1 MRHVLVVGASLAG
14 VRVAEN
20 LRSRGFDGH
29 LSLIGAEQH
38 LPYDRPPL
46 SKELLTGS
54 LDPDAVVFHERAWF
68 ADHDIDLRLGERA
81 VHLDPQRRTLQT
93 TEGTL
98 EYDELVVA
106 TGARARNPFPQA
118 PRGVCTLRTLDDAE
132 AFRAALT
139 AAAHLV
145 VIGGGFIGLE
155 VASSARALG
164 KDVTV
169 VEVADTPL
177 VRSLGVETAPAV
189 ADLARNHGIR
199 LLCGRSVTALGGTGS
214 VESVRLDNGEDIDC
228 DLVLLGVGA
237 VPNTEWL
244 DGAGLELTSA
254 GIVCDP
260 TGRAGEHLWAAG
272 DVCSWRD
279 TVGVAHRHE
288 HWTSAAEQ
296 ATLVAHN
303 LLGDDSRTLTSAPY
317 VWSDQFGRRINLIG
331 TTTGYDAV
339 RVLGHDVS
347 DLVALYARDGL
358 LVGAC
363 VVDQAS
369 LMLKCRRWVAE
380 RTPVTAIPAWDL
392 ARV

>member
-169 VEVADTPL
+169 VEVAHTPL
-177 VRSLGVETAPAV
+177 VRSLGVETASAV

-199 LLCGRSVTALGGTGS
+199 LLCGRSVTDLGGTES
-214 VESVRLDNGEDIDC
+214 VESVRLDNGEEIDC

-244 DGAGLELTSA
+244 DGAGLEITSA

-272 DVCSWRD
+272 DVCSWRN
-279 TVGVAHRHE
+279 TAGVAHRHE

-303 LLGDDSRTLTSAPY
+303 LLGEDSRTLTSAAY

-331 TTTGYDAV
+331 TATGYDAV

-363 VVDQAS
+363 VVDQAP